1 MARRHHQYTIRQ
13 IPPSVDQALRRRAR
27 RLGRSLNQIAL
38 DALAREAGVEGQPER
53 FTDLDRFFGSW
64 VRDPAVDR
72 ALAEQRL
79 VDETLW
85 K

>member
-1 MARRHHQYTIRQ
+1 MASRQHQYTIRQ
-13 IPPSVDQALRRRAR
+13 IPASVDQALRRRAG

-53 FTDLDRFFGSW
+53 FADLDRFFGSW